1 MSRLQ
6 AYLITYTV
14 LALVMTI
21 VVLPMLVSAVTPF
34 KYRDLLTIPRDTLIT
49 IFATAKIIV
58 LMPQLVENV
67 KALFSKYDLDD
78 KETDTATEVLMP
90 LAYPFPNL
98 GTYIILMFVP
108 FSAWYLGRTMDLSEL
123 VTFQAA
129 ALLSSFVAPIISIPF
144 LLDIAQLPADMMELF
159 IVSTVYTDRV
169 RVVLGGMHLF
179 CLTIVAVSISK
190 GLFKVNLPRL
200 AQALVVSIIVIL
212 VSLLGVRAYLANSI
226 QGNYEGDV
234 AITHMNW
241 MDRPIQA
248 THYRESL
255 PEPDASVTG
264 EQDRMGTIQKRG
276 RLRVGYVPDS
286 LPFAFVNHANE
297 VVGFDIELAHNFAKD
312 LNVKLELIR
321 VEKDQINKLLDSGQ
335 LDIVMSGLAQTPER
349 MMKWRF
355 AGSPMDLTLALLVPD
370 HRRKEFATVADV
382 RLIQNLTLGVGMQDS
397 NFEDN
402 VRRVLP
408 DASIQSITSPRMFLR
423 GKEPDVDAVVYSAEG
438 GSAWTLI
445 YPGYSVILPWPASA
459 KRPVGYP
466 VPNADPAWQ
475 QFVSTWVDLKKKD
488 GTVDRLYA
496 HWILGGGAIS
506 KEPRWSVI
514 RDVLHWVD

>member
-1 MSRLQ
+1 
-6 AYLITYTV
+6 
-14 LALVMTI
+14 
-21 VVLPMLVSAVTPF
+21 
-34 KYRDLLTIPRDTLIT
+34 
-49 IFATAKIIV
+49 
-58 LMPQLVENV
+58 
-67 KALFSKYDLDD
+67 
-78 KETDTATEVLMP
+78 
-90 LAYPFPNL
+90 
-98 GTYIILMFVP
+98 
-108 FSAWYLGRTMDLSEL
+108 
-123 VTFQAA
+123 
-129 ALLSSFVAPIISIPF
+129 
-144 LLDIAQLPADMMELF
+144 MELF

-200 AQALVVSIIVIL
+200 AQTLVVSIIVIL

-248 THYRESL
+248 THYRENL
-255 PEPDASVTG
+255 PEPDVSVTG
-264 EQDRMGTIQKRG
+264 EQDRMATIQKRG
-276 RLRVGYVPDS
+276 RLRVGYLPDS
-286 LPFAFVNHANE
+286 LPFAFVNHVSE

-382 RLIQNLTLGVGMQDS
+382 RLIQNLTLGIGMQDS

-402 VRRVLP
+402 VRRALP
-408 DASIQSITSPRMFLR
+408 DVSIQSIASPRTFLR
-423 GKEPDVDAVVYSAEG
+423 GKEPEVDAVVYSAEG

-445 YPGYSVILPWPASA
+445 YPGYSVILPWPSSA

-496 HWILGGGAIS
+496 HWILGGGALS

-514 RDVLHWVD
+514 RNVLHWVD